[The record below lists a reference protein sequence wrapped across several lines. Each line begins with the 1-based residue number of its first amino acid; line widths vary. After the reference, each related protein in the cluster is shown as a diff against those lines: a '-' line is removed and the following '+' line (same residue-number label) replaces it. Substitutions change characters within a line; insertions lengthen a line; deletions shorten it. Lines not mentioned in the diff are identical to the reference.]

1 MDYTIFLPVIIAFA
15 LSAVMGPLI
24 IPVLRR
30 LKMDQTEREDGVKS
44 HLKKQEL
51 RLWESASCLVL
62 RSHPYFILK
71 TIRRLSQ
78 SCF

>member
-15 LSAVMGPLI
+15 LSAGYAFLI

-44 HLKKQEL
+44 HLKKS
-51 RLWESASCLVL
+51 RNSDYG
-62 RSHPYFILK
+62 RSYDP
-71 TIRRLSQ
+71 T
-78 SCF
+78 

>member
-30 LKMDQTEREDGVKS
+30 LKMDQTEREDD
-44 HLKKQEL
+44 HI
-51 RLWESASCLVL
+51 R
-62 RSHPYFILK
+62 ILY
-71 TIRRLSQ
+71 
-78 SCF
+78 

>member
-30 LKMDQTEREDGVKS
+30 LKMDQTEREDGEVSFEKS
-44 HLKKQEL
+44 
-51 RLWESASCLVL
+51 RNSDYG
-62 RSHPYFILK
+62 RSYDPA
-71 TIRRLSQ
+71 
-78 SCF
+78 

>member
-44 HLKKQEL
+44 HYPN
-51 RLWESASCLVL
+51 LVSDTWI
-62 RSHPYFILK
+62 RSDWIF
-71 TIRRLSQ
+71 RRLSE
-78 SCF
+78 SCYETF

>member
-30 LKMDQTEREDGVKS
+30 LKMDQTETQGWCEVSFEKS
-44 HLKKQEL
+44 
-51 RLWESASCLVL
+51 RNSDYG
-62 RSHPYFILK
+62 RSYDPA
-71 TIRRLSQ
+71 
-78 SCF
+78 

>member
-30 LKMDQTEREDGVKS
+30 PKMDRDRTRMVWKS
-44 HLKKQEL
+44 HLEKS
-51 RLWESASCLVL
+51 RNSDYG
-62 RSHPYFILK
+62 RSYDP
-71 TIRRLSQ
+71 T
-78 SCF
+78 

>member
-30 LKMDQTEREDGVKS
+30 LKMDQTEREDGEKS
-44 HLKKQEL
+44 
-51 RLWESASCLVL
+51 RNSDYG
-62 RSHPYFILK
+62 RSYDPA
-71 TIRRLSQ
+71 
-78 SCF
+78 

>member
-51 RLWESASCLVL
+51 RLWEEL
-62 RSHPYFILK
+62 
-71 TIRRLSQ
+71 
-78 SCF
+78 